1 MILVTGGCG
10 FIGAALV
17 RRLLAEEQR
26 VLVVDNFHSG
36 GPDRLPRDSGLEI
49 VEADVR
55 DSNRIGEVF
64 RLSRP
69 AEVIHLAA
77 LHFIPYCD
85 EHPLETLEVNAQGT
99 RNVVEAGIQVNVTRI
114 LFTSSAAIYPISNGP
129 SPEITQARPVE
140 IYGYSKWMAE
150 AILELRCGAN
160 QLAGVA
166 LRLFNTYG
174 PGETNPHVIPHV
186 IEQIRAGGPIHLG
199 NLESRRDYIFIEDA
213 VEAIVRLRAVRTHGY
228 SVYNVGSGSTHS
240 VREIVGVFE
249 DLLGRA
255 LDVRSEPDLVRRMDR
270 PNLCADPATLERH
283 IHWKPGTT
291 LREGI
296 SKLLESEGLL

>member
-1 MILVTGGCG
+1 LILVTGGCG

-36 GPDRLPRDSGLEI
+36 GPDRLPHHSGLEV

-55 DSNRIGEVF
+55 DGNRIREVF
-64 RLSRP
+64 RRSRP

-85 EHPLETLEVNAQGT
+85 EHPLETLGVNGEGT
-99 RNVVEAGIQVNVTRI
+99 RNVIEAGVLTGVSRI

-129 SPEITQARPVE
+129 SPETTQAGPAD

-150 AILELRCGAN
+150 AILELSCRAD

-174 PGETNPHVIPHV
+174 PGETNPHVIPRI
-186 IEQIRAGGPIHLG
+186 IEQIKAGGPIHLG

-213 VEAIVRLRAVRTHGY
+213 VEAIVRLRADRTQGY
-228 SVYNVGSGSTHS
+228 SVYNVGTGSTQS

-255 LDVRSEPDLVRRMDR
+255 LDVQSDPDLVRRIDR
-270 PNLCADPATLERH
+270 PNLCADATVLESH

-296 SKLLESEGLL
+296 SKLIESEGLL